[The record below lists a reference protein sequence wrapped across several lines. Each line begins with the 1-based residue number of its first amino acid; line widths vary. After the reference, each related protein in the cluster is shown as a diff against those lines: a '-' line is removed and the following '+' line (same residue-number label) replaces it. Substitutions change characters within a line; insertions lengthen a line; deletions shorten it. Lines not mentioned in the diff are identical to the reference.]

1 MENFSFTDVSRWA
14 NREEREDCDKY
25 FESSSGDKHSESAS
39 RLMALA
45 AAANSDDQIQSH

>member
-1 MENFSFTDVSRWA
+1 MSRWA

-25 FESSSGDKHSESAS
+25 FESSSGDKHSESAL
-39 RLMALA
+39 RLVTWA